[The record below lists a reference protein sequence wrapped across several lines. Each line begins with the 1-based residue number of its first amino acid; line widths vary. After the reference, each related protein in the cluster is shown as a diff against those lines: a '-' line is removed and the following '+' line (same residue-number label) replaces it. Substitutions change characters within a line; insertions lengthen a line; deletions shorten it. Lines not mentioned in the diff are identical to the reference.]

1 MHYLPDC
8 IDVQY
13 MKFFSISF
21 SQNKTT
27 LSIKCMSIPKKSL
40 HQSFWTLYLIIV
52 ILKHLFNVMDQVH
65 NSYMIYC
72 SKDTLFERHQLIKTY
87 LIFCVNHVFITSQT
101 QKYSRH
107 KNKCLYLLPLMCFLS
122 RILCKYFVGSY
133 FFPLNLS
140 YANMGKHLFWSSIV
154 YFKEKDLHMFI
165 KTFC

>member
-1 MHYLPDC
+1 MHDIYFEYIKVFFCSCHNYSFMDYLPDC

-27 LSIKCMSIPKKSL
+27 LSIKCISIPKKSL

-87 LIFCVNHVFITSQT
+87 LIFFVNHVFITSQT
-101 QKYSRH
+101 QKYSRQEINVYIYFH
-107 KNKCLYLLPLMCFLS
+107 WCAFYQEYCVSILLVVTFFL
-122 RILCKYFVGSY
+122 
-133 FFPLNLS
+133 
-140 YANMGKHLFWSSIV
+140 
-154 YFKEKDLHMFI
+154 
-165 KTFC
+165 